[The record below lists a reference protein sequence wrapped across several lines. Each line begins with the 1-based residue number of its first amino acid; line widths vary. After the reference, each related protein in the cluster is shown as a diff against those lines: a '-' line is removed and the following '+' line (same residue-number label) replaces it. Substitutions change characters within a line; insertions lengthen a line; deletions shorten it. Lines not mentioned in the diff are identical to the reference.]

1 MSFFLYILRC
11 SDNTYYTGSTNNL
24 MKRIHEH
31 NFRKSGAK
39 YTKMRRP
46 VSLVYSESYDSL
58 RDVRRREHEIKQW
71 ERDRKEKLWLGD
83 HE

>member
-1 MSFFLYILRC
+1 
-11 SDNTYYTGSTNNL
+11 